1 MTHYQPVRPLKFKWL
16 TPLVAVNKRD
26 VCVATNYRPKVQ
38 AEPSDLSVV
47 ERQLFE
53 ANPSDFEWA
62 KEKIKDLPDYLT
74 KYFVNRYISILE
86 KEGHTHANTFLRTK
100 VVPASERATLVLQKY
115 KALPKLQKISLLS
128 KEFGEGEDP
137 FHPAFFTEHRNPDD
151 YQKDQMSFD
160 FDQAEQHQKP
170 VTNRI
175 LAELE
180 IDELKEMAFKISVI
194 VDRFIRLESDK
205 YHAQTELGTTMAV
218 VFTYEQVSKFVSN
231 AFGVKPPRKYIKQ
244 TELSALNDIS
254 RMISEKWWL
263 GRLVK
268 LRKIMREHLAIAM
281 GQVSSKASAY
291 ASWDC
296 IREHV
301 EQQKKNWEYIK
312 QCELLDEETEETA
325 SLEEMVLKSVSNPAI
340 RRHELMVRCR
350 GCEDIGNELGLQ
362 GLFLTL
368 TTPSKYHNSYKKG
381 GFIDHWNG
389 ASPRESQAY
398 LNNVWQKIRA
408 KLGRDEIRWFGVRV
422 AEPHHDGTPHWHLLI
437 WVKPEDVAAVR
448 GIFID
453 YATQEDREELTPSF
467 DRNPK
472 RAEKKRGIQ
481 GPINYKPRCDFGY
494 IDPAKGTATGYIA
507 KYISK
512 NIDGFAMD
520 KDVSDETGKFVK
532 DMAKNV
538 SAWKS
543 RWNIRQFQFFG
554 GAPVTTYRELRRFAN
569 QNKKAFMEYLF
580 QQNRTDLLTIY
591 SMLMR
596 DLVGPIKPSKLLT
609 NKELMQIIGD
619 SYQARGKQEQSSV
632 SGILA
637 AADHGNWQGYIN
649 GQGGP
654 FVRRKDLLIINDYE
668 VLPFA
673 SPHGEEVRKIQGFST
688 AETTVKTR
696 TKVWTIRRK
705 DEGNDQAE
713 AGALAPALD
722 LALSGASGSSRSSV
736 NNCTEPEKVQVC
748 DQLTRLL
755 DPVNK
760 RANKSPNIDEAALAA
775 LLKGSSIR
783 IDDATSIQIRP
794 AEVDEHGNKRPAQLV
809 EVSRQRSDD
818 TNWMDFE
825 GWDNLFAQ
833 PEKQEYQQPD
843 LSIFPDGDD
852 WPLM

>member
-1 MTHYQPVRPLKFKWL
+1 M
-16 TPLVAVNKRD
+16 AVNKRD
-26 VCVATNYRPKVQ
+26 ACIAINYRPKTQ
-38 AEPSDLSVV
+38 AEPSELSVV

-53 ANPSDFEWA
+53 ASPSDFEWA

-86 KEGHTHANTFLRTK
+86 KVGHKHANTFLRTK
-100 VVPASERATLVLQKY
+100 VVPASERVALVLQKY
-115 KALPKLQKISLLS
+115 KALPTLQKISLLS
-128 KEFGEGEDP
+128 KEIGEGEDP
-137 FHPAFFTEHRNPDD
+137 FHSAFFTEHRNPEDF
-151 YQKDQMSFD
+151 QRDQMSFD
-160 FDQAEQHQKP
+160 FDQLEQHRKP
-170 VTNRI
+170 VKNRI

-180 IDELKEMAFKISVI
+180 IDELKEMAFKISMI
-194 VDRFIRLESDK
+194 VNRFWDISTQKNQGESEEEIDECCK
-205 YHAQTELGTTMAV
+205 A
-218 VFTYEQVSKFVSN
+218 TYEEVALFVTET
-231 AFGVKPPRKYIKQ
+231 FGVKAPRKFKKQ
-244 TELSALNDIS
+244 TSLSALNDIS
-254 RMISEKWWL
+254 RMICEKWWL
-263 GRLVK
+263 GRLTK

-281 GQVSSKASAY
+281 GQVSSKASPY

-296 IREHV
+296 VREHV
-301 EQQKKNWEYIK
+301 DQQQRNWEYIK

-350 GCEDIGNELGLQ
+350 GCEDIGDELGLQ

-368 TTPSKYHNSYKKG
+368 TTPSKYHNSYNKG

-389 ASPRESQAY
+389 ASPRDSQAY
-398 LNNVWQKIRA
+398 LNNVWQKVRA

-448 GIFID
+448 GVFID
-453 YATQEDREELTPSF
+453 YATHEDRDELTPCF

-472 RAEKKRGIQ
+472 RAEKKQGIQ

-520 KDVSDETGKFVK
+520 NDVSDETGKSIK

-554 GAPVTTYRELRRFAN
+554 GAPVTTYRELRRFAS

-580 QQNRTDLLTIY
+580 IQKRVDLLTIY
-591 SMLMR
+591 YMLQR
-596 DLVGPIKPSKLLT
+596 DLVGPIKPSKLIT
-609 NKELMQIIGD
+609 NQELMKVIGD
-619 SYQARGKQEQSSV
+619 SYQARGNQEQASV

-654 FVRRKDLLIINDYE
+654 FVKRKDLLIINDYE

-688 AETTVKTR
+688 SEATVKTR
-696 TKVWTIRRK
+696 IKVWTIRRK
-705 DEGNDQAE
+705 DEGGDQAE

-736 NNCTEPEKVQVC
+736 NNCTQPHGVQVS
-748 DQLTRLL
+748 DQLSRLMV
-755 DPVNK
+755 PNK
-760 RANKSPNIDEAALAA
+760 EEVKKRQEIDESAVTA
-775 LLKGSSIR
+775 LLKGSHVR
-783 IDDATSIQIRP
+783 LDDETSLRIRP
-794 AEVDEHGNKRPAQLV
+794 PTLDENGNVRPAQLIEVNRKV
-809 EVSRQRSDD
+809 ESDG
-818 TNWMDFE
+818 NWLNFD
-825 GWDNLFAQ
+825 GWESALQ
-833 PEKQEYQQPD
+833 PEQKNTEKDNEYQQPD
-843 LSIFPDGDD
+843 LSFFPEREDD
-852 WPLM
+852 WPLI